1 MRSQYAPAQT
11 AGDSDDDA
19 TAARNLEAGKGS
31 GVRKKKDTGPRDVFG
46 DLDSIVVRTICV
58 FTCVC
63 ITRGA
68 GELGA
73 LGKLREG
80 LPEIGHDSFNDW
92 EPIFYKLLEKL
103 REHTQ
108 DL

>member
-46 DLDSIVVRTICV
+46 DLDSIVVRT
-58 FTCVC
+58 
-63 ITRGA
+63 
-68 GELGA
+68 
-73 LGKLREG
+73 
-80 LPEIGHDSFNDW
+80 LPCAYLYVYMYMYMYMYMFM
-92 EPIFYKLLEKL
+92 FMCMYM
-103 REHTQ
+103 
-108 DL
+108 